1 MVWSEFLLGKG
12 RGLNSIPVRFALM
25 ACFTSATTVWAVYA
39 IISSRP
45 GAIGLLGY
53 LGMLCLPV
61 ALNYLAA
68 NKLAGMIRALRTSTQ
83 ALVAGDFDRP
93 VDIDCACEVGGLA
106 DSFRAMVSRLNSNI
120 IRMNVL
126 AYTDA
131 VTGLPN
137 RSVITHIFGLA
148 QEAQSEN
155 CAAALIFID
164 LDGLKRVNDTLGHD
178 AGDELLRQVAQRI
191 ISHGLGLTPAD
202 LDMCTTAFG
211 ELCQTCPSRPV
222 FARFAGDEFV
232 LLLPGNHQR
241 EALEATARNI
251 QAALVDS
258 FAIFKNEVFISASMG
273 LARLPEDAPTPDSLL
288 AYADIAMYQAKEAGK
303 NGYVFF
309 DSSLRGKVEERS
321 QIERELHHAIER
333 HTLDLHFQPKFDGR
347 TMQVTGVEALAR
359 WTCPGLGPVAPT
371 VFVGIAEQCGLMVPL
386 GDAILRMAVRQAQI
400 WSSSGMPLRVAVNV
414 SPVQFERPGFVETV
428 LSILA
433 EYRLPASLLEL
444 EITETIA
451 MADFARTRERVDV
464 LRQAGIAISIDDFGI
479 GYSNLSQLA
488 RLEYDSLKVDRS
500 LVASIGAHD
509 KSEAMLTAIISVCH
523 VLGHKVIAEGIEN
536 PEQIAHLTA
545 LGCQEFQGYLLARPM
560 PVAQLES
567 WLEVRRSSRVHWLPG
582 EADIRIRQSA
592 VG

>member
-1 MVWSEFLLGKG
+1 MAWSEILLGKG

-25 ACFTSATTVWAVYA
+25 ACFTSATTVWAVHA

-45 GAIGLLGY
+45 GLLGLCGYLGLLG
-53 LGMLCLPV
+53 LPV
-61 ALNYLAA
+61 AFNYFAA
-68 NKLAGMIRALRTSTQ
+68 NKLTGMIRALRVSTQ

-120 IRMNVL
+120 VRMNVL

-148 QEAQSEN
+148 QKVQSEN

-164 LDGLKRVNDTLGHD
+164 LDGFKRVNDTLGHD

-191 ISHGLGLTPAD
+191 ISRGLGLTPAD

-211 ELCQTCPSRPV
+211 ELCQICPSRPV
-222 FARFAGDEFV
+222 FARFAGDEFL
-232 LLLPGNHQR
+232 LLLPGHYQR
-241 EALEATARNI
+241 DALEATARNI

-258 FAIFKNEVFISASMG
+258 FTIFKNEVFISASMG

-288 AYADIAMYQAKEAGK
+288 AYADIAMYQAKERGK
-303 NGYVFF
+303 NGHVFF
-309 DSSLRGKVEERS
+309 DASLKGKVEERS
-321 QIERELHHAIER
+321 LIERELHHAIER
-333 HTLDLHFQPKFDGR
+333 HTLDLHYQPKFDAQ

-359 WTCPGLGPVAPT
+359 WTCPGLGPVSPD
-371 VFVGIAEQCGLMVPL
+371 VFVNIAEQCGLMVPL
-386 GDAILRMAVRQAQI
+386 GDTILRMAIRQADL
-400 WSSSGMPLRVAVNV
+400 WAKNGKPLRVAVNV

-428 LSILA
+428 LSFLA
-433 EYRLPASLLEL
+433 EYQLPATLLEL

-451 MADFARTRERVDV
+451 MADFTRTRERVDV
-464 LRQAGIAISIDDFGI
+464 LRQAGITISIDDFGI

-488 RLEYDSLKVDRS
+488 RLDYDALKVDRS
-500 LVASIGAHD
+500 LVANIGGHD
-509 KSEAMLTAIISVCH
+509 KSEAMLTAIISVSQ
-523 VLGHKVIAEGIEN
+523 VLGQKVIAEGIEH
-536 PEQIAHLTA
+536 PEQMAYLKA
-545 LGCQEFQGYLLARPM
+545 RGCQEFQGYLLARPM
-560 PVAQLES
+560 PATQLET
-567 WLEVRRSSRVHWLPG
+567 WLDGRNSSPVQWL
-582 EADIRIRQSA
+582 ASKVDNRLRQTA
-592 VG
+592 